1 MQKPR
6 SKQFEKIGKTLVG
19 VPEVPLDF
27 FLAAILPPLSDSIL
41 DIEAELIK
49 RGLIVDG
56 LALNPSL
63 SHGGKDHF
71 ADLVQIFDTVVDA
84 AEQVL
89 QRTPNAR
96 LLYSVSEA
104 VAGTHTPSPDAQIR
118 LIAPHSDSS
127 SCFATAVPWRIE
139 SMRTPT
145 ESNEHELLWSCQ
157 TVLRD
162 DPCRRFS
169 FGVSLDGAELRMW
182 FFSRAEELVSSPL
195 NCLKEVSA
203 LSQVFARLAFATP
216 EQLGYDTTMSRIVD
230 DAGSVQMKITLSENV
245 YITKRL
251 LSDRCTDAVCGRT
264 TRVWEAY
271 SEDDPERTSVAIK
284 DLWTSVDAVQ
294 EGSQLLEL
302 HDKLRSLADP
312 ATPRPAA
319 EYFLT
324 VLDHG
329 FVRTSEGVDDHTM
342 DVMTRGQVPPTDLA
356 HHPRKHYRIVFK
368 EVGTPVHRLRT
379 LSEMM
384 HALAD
389 ATRALSLLYMLGL
402 VHRDVSPGNILF
414 IDGHGKLT
422 DLEYLKSFRGTHS
435 PQPTGRFIG
444 TADYASGEAALGM
457 YCFVPR
463 PEDIYRPPPR
473 PTFRFNPLHDLES
486 TFWIGLWVLLYHR
499 RCDRDMKGLYDEYF
513 PDYSPGAV
521 DNRLLAISSG
531 KGPRPTLDES
541 DPLSPAMC
549 TLDNLRRALHKFYQA
564 FEGDFA
570 NQCLLFD
577 GGAPVHGSVFDRIHS
592 TFIDEYEKTATES
605 DGILL
610 AAPEPSK
617 RKVSGDPG
625 SDSPEEP
632 VANAASPERP
642 AKKHKST
649 SASPKG
655 PPPTRSSG
663 SRKRRNP
670 TQPSR
675 RSARIAGKSKS
686 SGKRTNPT

>member
-1 MQKPR
+1 MP
-6 SKQFEKIGKTLVG
+6 SVTG
-19 VPEVPLDF
+19 VPEVPLEF
-27 FLAAILPPLSDSIL
+27 FFAAILPSLAVAESIPN
-41 DIEAELIK
+41 IEEELAK
-49 RGLIVDG
+49 DG
-56 LALNPSL
+56 LWTSNSSCAST
-63 SHGGKDHF
+63 SGKEPDHF
-71 ADLVQIFDTVVDA
+71 TDLVQIFDAVVDV
-84 AEQVL
+84 AERL
-89 QRTPNAR
+89 FRRPPNAR
-96 LLYSVSEA
+96 LIHSVPDA
-104 VAGTHTPSPDAQIR
+104 VAASPDAQMR
-118 LIAPHSDSS
+118 LVTPDFDST
-127 SCFATAVPWRIE
+127 SCFGTAVPWRIK
-139 SMRTPT
+139 SMRTPM
-145 ESNEHELLWSCQ
+145 ESNEHELIWSCQ
-157 TVLRD
+157 DVLRD

-169 FGVSLDGAELRMW
+169 FGVTLDGAELRMW

-195 NCLKEVSA
+195 NWVKEVSA
-203 LSQVFARLAFATP
+203 LIQIFVRLAFATP
-216 EQLGYDTTMSRIVD
+216 EQLGYDTTMSRFVD
-230 DAGSVQMKITLSENV
+230 DAGSAQMKITVAGTV
-245 YITKRL
+245 YITKGL
-251 LSDRCTDAVCGRT
+251 LSDRCADAVCGRT

-271 SEDDPERTSVAIK
+271 REDDPERTSVAIK
-284 DLWTSVDAVQ
+284 DLWTSVDAVE

-324 VLDHG
+324 VLHHV
-329 FVRTSEGVDDHTM
+329 FVRTSEGVDDHTL
-342 DVMTRGQVPPTDLA
+342 DVMTRGQVPPTGLS

-368 EVGTPVHRLRT
+368 EVGTPVNRLRT

-389 ATRALSLLYMLGL
+389 AARALSLLYKLGL

-422 DLEYLKSFRGTHS
+422 DLEYLKSFRGTQS

-444 TADYASGEAALGM
+444 TADYASGEAAAGM

-473 PTFRFNPLHDLES
+473 PPFRFNPLHDLES

-513 PDYSPGAV
+513 PDYSPGAI

-577 GGAPVHGSVFDRIHS
+577 GGAPVNGSVFDRIHS

-605 DGILL
+605 EGILL
-610 AAPEPSK
+610 AASEPSK
-617 RKVSGDPG
+617 RQVSGDPG
-625 SDSPEEP
+625 SDSPKEP
-632 VANAASPERP
+632 VASAASPERP

-649 SASPKG
+649 STSPKG
-655 PPPTRSSG
+655 PPPTTTRSSG
-663 SRKRRNP
+663 SRKRRSP

-675 RSARIAGKSKS
+675 RSVRIAGKSKS